1 MRVSVWYRDEEKRPA
16 RSGWY
21 LAHRGFGMGGMGDGD
36 RELGQ
41 LFYNAEKKRWQDR
54 PWNGDQY
61 VVSTVYY
68 WADMN
73 TNEWIEEDGPSIH
86 IKDKLKDPPLAVAS
100 AWAAVE
106 AALSKYR
113 MLVELTR

>member
-1 MRVSVWYRDEEKRPA
+1 MRVSVWYRDEERRPE

-21 LAHRGFGMGGMGDGD
+21 LAHRSFGMGGMAESD
-36 RELGQ
+36 RELGY
-41 LFYNAEKKRWQDR
+41 LYYNARKRRWQMYEYDAE
-54 PWNGDQY
+54 QY

-73 TNEWIEEDGPSIH
+73 TNEWIDEDGPSVLIA
-86 IKDKLKDPPLAVAS
+86 DKLKNPPQSVKS

-106 AALSKYR
+106 QALERYR
-113 MLVELTR
+113 VLVELTR